1 MKSLIDIKEGT
12 RCKIKDLTLSRN
24 IKKKLLELGL
34 FPGQEV
40 VVLQKTP
47 FGGPVRLKVKDYC
60 LALRR
65 QEAGNIL
72 VDECG
77 DTVN

>member
-1 MKSLIDIKEGT
+1 MKKLVELKEGT
-12 RCKIKDLTLSRN
+12 RCKIRDLTLSQN

-40 VVLQKTP
+40 IILQKTP

-65 QEAGNIL
+65 QEASNIL
-72 VDECG
+72 VDECV
-77 DTVN
+77 DVIN

>member
-1 MKSLIDIKEGT
+1 MKKLIDLKEGSK
-12 RCKIKDLTLSRN
+12 CKIKDLTLNKN

-65 QEAGNIL
+65 KDADNIL
-72 VDECG
+72 VDECI
-77 DTVN
+77 N

>member
-1 MKSLIDIKEGT
+1 MKKLIDLKEGSK
-12 RCKIKDLTLSRN
+12 CKIKDLTLNKN

-65 QEAGNIL
+65 KEADNIL
-72 VDECG
+72 VDECI
-77 DTVN
+77 N

>member
-1 MKSLIDIKEGT
+1 MKSLTELQEGT
-12 RCKIKDLTLSRN
+12 KCKIKELTLN
-24 IKKKLLELGL
+24 KNLKKKLLELGL

-60 LALRR
+60 LAIRR
-65 QEAGNIL
+65 NDANNIL
-72 VDECG
+72 VDECI
-77 DTVN
+77 N

>member
-1 MKSLIDIKEGT
+1 MKKLTDLKEGT
-12 RCKIKDLTLSRN
+12 KCKIKDLALN
-24 IKKKLLELGL
+24 KDLKKKLLELGL

-40 VVLQKTP
+40 ILLQKTP

-65 QEAGNIL
+65 NDAGNIL
-72 VDECG
+72 VDECI
-77 DTVN
+77 N